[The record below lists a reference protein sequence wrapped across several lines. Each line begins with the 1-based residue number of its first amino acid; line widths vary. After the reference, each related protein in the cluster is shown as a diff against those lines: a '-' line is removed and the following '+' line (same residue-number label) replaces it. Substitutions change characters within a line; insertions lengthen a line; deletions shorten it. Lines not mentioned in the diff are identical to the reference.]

1 MKHYVGG
8 LFTVYAKCKRLDIHP
23 VSCCVEQVRV
33 LAFSYIFVVVNTKN
47 YDMKIDLNE
56 QGYEMFLRHHV
67 GGPHTIYAKC
77 KRLNIHPLVCN
88 IEQVI
93 LKQIL

>member
-23 VSCCVEQVRV
+23 ISCCVEQVRIF
-33 LAFSYIFVVVNTKN
+33 AFSTTKK
-47 YDMKIDLNE
+47 YDMKIVNV

-88 IEQVI
+88 IEQVKFKKNYNKI
-93 LKQIL
+93 RYV